1 VRALEI
7 LAHEGAAAVYRG
19 TIAEEVLALV
29 SERDGVLTR
38 GDLAAYE
45 AAWDAPVEVGYA
57 GTRFLTRGGLSG
69 VPAALGRLRRLAGL
83 GGTARTLAVLD
94 AVDGGGPDGH
104 TTNLATA
111 DADGNACV
119 VTTSLGL
126 GSGDWL
132 PGLDLHLNSML
143 GETDLLVGRL
153 EPGGRMQSM
162 MAPSIALDR
171 DGVVL
176 AIGAAGG
183 TRLRNALVGVA
194 SAILDEGV
202 APQDAVDRP
211 RVHRAGTTVNAE
223 PGADE
228 DALAELE
235 RRGLTVRRWPGRH
248 HYFGGVSLVG
258 RTGAAA
264 DPRRSGA
271 AGVVTL

>member
-1 VRALEI
+1 MRALEI

-264 DPRRSGA
+264 DPRRNGA